1 MNVSRVRA
9 ADVLANL
16 TDSFKE
22 WQALDVAHRAADLRD
37 DDIHVVVR
45 AESPNTSLDL
55 VRDMG
60 NDLHGVTQIVAAA
73 FLLDD
78 GLVHRAGG
86 HVGVAPEVLTGES
99 FVVAEIEVGFSA
111 IVGNEDLTMLE
122 RVHRPGVDVD
132 VRVQL
137 LVDDFQSPSFE
148 ESAER

>member
-1 MNVSRVRA
+1 LIALAVSLPA
-9 ADVLANL
+9 MAVLAYGFTRNP
-16 TDSFKE
+16 
-22 WQALDVAHRAADLRD
+22 RA
-37 DDIHVVVR
+37 IP
-45 AESPNTSLDL
+45 SPLVGRPAPDASLDL

-111 IVGNEDLTMLE
+111 IVGDEDLTMLE
-122 RVHRPGVDVD
+122 RVHRPRVDVD

-137 LVDDFQSPSFE
+137 LVDDFQSPGFE